1 MEDTMTKIFNIAL
14 ATAAIAAAS
23 ATLLTATHA
32 EARGGRTWISQDYQF
47 DKPMHG
53 FQGRTTGGYYCSYQ
67 RLPNRVCVSD
77 GAGGEKC
84 AVKGWT
90 LRQFCS

>member
-1 MEDTMTKIFNIAL
+1 MTKLFNITL
-14 ATAAIAAAS
+14 AAAAIAAAS
-23 ATLLTATHA
+23 ATLLPATEA
-32 EARGGRTWISQDYQF
+32 EARGGRMFISQDYQF
-47 DKPMHG
+47 NQPMHG
-53 FQGRTTGGYYCSYQ
+53 FQGRTTGGYYCSYH

-84 AVKGWT
+84 TVKGWT